1 MRYEKYVFSLGLKV
15 CPVATRI
22 INPWPFTHY
31 VSYASA
37 YENIGWMVF
46 LPFTVRNWPSCAAL
60 RVDVRT

>member
-46 LPFTVRNWPSCAAL
+46 LPFTVRN
-60 RVDVRT
+60 